1 MIHLLETEPVFI
13 IRRFRIDMKIYSLII
28 KTISNYI
35 KNVNFAKKIFPRI
48 SVLYNLVFLIFLWLK
63 IEGEAKLL
71 SIFLP

>member
-13 IRRFRIDMKIYSLII
+13 IRRFRIDMKIYSLVI